1 MTCFVNVS
9 DVFGGVSSATSSVNV
24 YPPNDVSAVTDA
36 ANEQWQTFLIVA
48 TRILSRKS
56 LVQSL
61 VLSILKIVR
70 SHYYV
75 QR

>member
-24 YPPNDVSAVTDA
+24 YSPNDVSAATDA
-36 ANEQWQTFLIVA
+36 ANEQWQTFLKVA

-56 LVQSL
+56 LEQSL
-61 VLSILKIVR
+61 VLSILKTVR
-70 SHYYV
+70 SQEH
-75 QR
+75 